1 MSFAE
6 RKKLIAEL
14 EGKRGSRIIALLHS
28 DRITD
33 TPVTGINTHFA
44 GDHLPVFHEL
54 LRRLG
59 KVQSLDLWLYTRG
72 GDMNVPWPLVN
83 AVRSYAD
90 KMNVLVP
97 FRAHSAGT
105 LIALGADKIV
115 MSQSAELSPVDP
127 TTANQFNPRD
137 PNNPQSVLGISVEE
151 VTAFI
156 EMAKESIGVE
166 GSSNVVSI
174 LQTLAKDVSPIALGN
189 VHRTYTQI
197 REVSRKLLGL
207 HMNVSEAEDRVTGI
221 IDKLTKKLYSHLH
234 AINRREARDLIGL
247 DVTDATSEEDELMW
261 KIYQDY
267 ATELQL
273 NTQFNIR
280 GVLTT
285 QLEQELTLKG
295 GFIET
300 ADNSFVYITKN
311 KLTQA
316 SELPEK
322 ILTGLIQG
330 RQALPRSLLPGL
342 PVRVDVACLQSGWV
356 AQQ

>member
-6 RKKLIAEL
+6 RKLILTEL
-14 EGKRGSRIIALLHS
+14 EKMRGSRVIAPLHS
-28 DRITD
+28 DRISD
-33 TPVTGINTHFA
+33 TPINGINTQLA
-44 GDHLPVFHEL
+44 ADHLPVFHEL
-54 LRRLG
+54 LRKLG
-59 KVQSLDLWLYTRG
+59 KMQLIDLWLYSRG
-72 GDMNVPWPLVN
+72 GDMNVPWPLIN
-83 AVRSYAD
+83 AVRSYAERV
-90 KMNVLVP
+90 NVLVP

-105 LIALGADKIV
+105 LLALGSDKIV
-115 MSQSAELSPVDP
+115 MSPSAELSPVDP

-137 PNNPQSVLGISVEE
+137 PSNPHSVLGISVEE

-166 GSSNVVSI
+166 GSANVVSI
-174 LQTLAKDVSPIALGN
+174 LQTLTKDISPIALGN

-207 HMNVSEAEDRVTGI
+207 HMDISKEETRVTDI

-234 AINRREARDLIGL
+234 AINRREAHDIIGL
-247 DVTDATSEEDELMW
+247 DVVDATDDEDTLMW
-261 KIYQDY
+261 KLYQDY
-267 ATELQL
+267 VAELQL

-280 GVLTT
+280 GVLGT
-285 QLEQELTLKG
+285 QMESELILKG

-300 ADNSFVYITKN
+300 TDNSYVYISKN
-311 KLTQA
+311 KITQA

-330 RQALPRSLLPGL
+330 RQALPKTLLPGM
-342 PVRVDVACLQSGWV
+342 PVRVDVALVQSGWIPNS
-356 AQQ
+356 